1 MKAKKVTKTFTVDEG
16 VYNWLVEKMKQ
27 ADIGI
32 GVSNLLDGYLKYIYQ
47 NLSEIL
53 KYMEKNKID
62 LPLSYVVHKVL
73 DDHTL
78 FYMVDWDA
86 VERLEKQKAKNFKE
100 EFDDDIRIY
109 VEDLI
114 KDYDQKHKRKWWKK
128 PLKEILR
135 VDRSD
140 R

>member
-47 NLSEIL
+47 IL
-53 KYMEKNKID
+53 REVLNYIEKNKID
-62 LPLSYVVHKVL
+62 LPLSYIVHKVL
-73 DDHTL
+73 DDNTL
-78 FYMVDWDA
+78 FYSVDWEA
-86 VERLEKQKAKNFKE
+86 VEKLEKKKEKDFKQLH
-100 EFDDDIRIY
+100 DDEIRMY
-109 VEDLI
+109 VEGLREE
-114 KDYDQKHKRKWWKK
+114 YEQKHQKKWWKK
-128 PLKEILR
+128 SFGQIIK

-140 R
+140 K

>member
-1 MKAKKVTKTFTVDEG
+1 
-16 VYNWLVEKMKQ
+16 MKQ

-47 NLSEIL
+47 DLREVLNYI
-53 KYMEKNKID
+53 EKNKID

-78 FYMVDWDA
+78 FYMVDWEA
-86 VERLEKQKAKNFKE
+86 VEKLEKQKEKDFKKQV
-100 EFDDDIRIY
+100 DDEVRMY
-109 VEDLI
+109 VEGLRE
-114 KDYDQKHKRKWWKK
+114 DYEQKHKRKWWKK
-128 PLKEILR
+128 PFRQITK